1 MANCTKS
8 KESFTCYSQGFPMQ
22 PLLQG
27 AMFGVAAGLT
37 LGVTNVVTKAI
48 FGGGWIDW
56 TVNKTLGG
64 GVA

>member
-1 MANCTKS
+1 
-8 KESFTCYSQGFPMQ
+8 MQ

-56 TVNKTLGG
+56 TVSKTLGSSG